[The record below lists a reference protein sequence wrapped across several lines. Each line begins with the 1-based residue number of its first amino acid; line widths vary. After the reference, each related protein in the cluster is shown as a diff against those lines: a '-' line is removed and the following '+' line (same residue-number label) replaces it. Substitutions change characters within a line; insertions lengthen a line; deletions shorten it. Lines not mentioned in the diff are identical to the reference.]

1 MSPISQEQQCALDER
16 LRQLAIA
23 AQQQPIKSRGR
34 QKALSQLIYVL
45 QQSGSLVRPRRDQF
59 QSSYGEIYAE
69 ALQRLFAYMCEK
81 INNYD
86 PQRGEVLQWVNFLL
100 NRQFFIEASRELLP
114 TVYKGLDPKSIKRL
128 SLEDLDYSN
137 PSEVN
142 PQLLPLPSQQVLQ
155 CLEEDP
161 EGSFQS
167 SHIVNYPTATFQTI
181 AIKRLQGYSWQ
192 EMSAELGI
200 QVSTLSSFY
209 QRCLT
214 KFAPQLKEYLS

>member
-1 MSPISQEQQCALDER
+1 MSPISQEQQCTLDER

-34 QKALSQLIYVL
+34 QKALSQLICVL

-100 NRQFFIEASRELLP
+100 DRQFFIEASRELLP
-114 TVYKGLDPKSIKRL
+114 VVYKGLDPRSIKRL
-128 SLEDLDYSN
+128 SLEDLDQSN

-142 PQLLPLPSQQVLQ
+142 PQLVPLPSQQVLQ

-161 EGSFQS
+161 EGLFQQS
-167 SHIVNYPTATFQTI
+167 YVVNHPLATFQAI